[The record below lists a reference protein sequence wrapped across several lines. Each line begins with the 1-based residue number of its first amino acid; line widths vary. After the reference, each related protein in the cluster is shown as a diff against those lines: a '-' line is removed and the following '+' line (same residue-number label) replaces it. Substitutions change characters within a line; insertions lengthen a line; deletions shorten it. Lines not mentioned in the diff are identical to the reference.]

1 MAIRNSIWLISLFLG
16 GLFLAACGG
25 TSTPTVFFGEQEQ
38 IGKPEPPEQ
47 FADLSNPFTDDP
59 EMIAEGEVLY
69 QANCSSCHGFTGE
82 GDGTAAAGLEPK
94 PENLAQNQSALS
106 DAYLFWRISEGG
118 LIKPFNSLMPTW
130 KGLMSEERIWQVIT
144 YLRTL

>member
-1 MAIRNSIWLISLFLG
+1 MAIRNSIWLISLLIG
-16 GLFLAACGG
+16 GLFLAACG
-25 TSTPTVFFGEQEQ
+25 STATPSAFFGEQEQ
-38 IGKPEPPEQ
+38 IGKPEPPEP
-47 FADLSNPFTDDP
+47 FADLNNPYMDDP

-94 PENLAQNQSALS
+94 PENLAQNQSVLS

-118 LIKPFNSLMPTW
+118 LLKPFNSLMPAW
-130 KGLMSEERIWQVIT
+130 KGLLSEEKIWQVVS
-144 YLRTL
+144 YLRNL